1 MPKVCTYNWKI
12 NEIANLFRNEIYYWW
27 DSCLFIFPAT
37 VLSPGFP
44 LQTSDVA
51 CIDINK
57 NDMWFVGNTI
67 ERSWYKLGN
76 ATAECYK
83 NSGVRSF
90 LREY

>member
-1 MPKVCTYNWKI
+1 M
-12 NEIANLFRNEIYYWW
+12 
-27 DSCLFIFPAT
+27 T
-37 VLSPGFP
+37 VLSPEFP

-83 NSGVRSF
+83 NLEVSQSRVGSI
-90 LREY
+90 LLGKPIIIGMHSSL

>member
-1 MPKVCTYNWKI
+1 M
-12 NEIANLFRNEIYYWW
+12 
-27 DSCLFIFPAT
+27 T
-37 VLSPGFP
+37 VLSPEFP

-83 NSGVRSF
+83 NLEVSQSLVDHSSEKRGLRSTF
-90 LREY
+90 LFGKMLQNLLYL